1 MRYPI
6 RHLTIAAA
14 LLALA
19 LPVAGSGSIE
29 GRWLLVEETY
39 GNGGLNLR
47 RDKPAQTLEF
57 VREGGR
63 LSGRTRLS
71 PDVPELSWP
80 SFGVENGPQPVTVDA
95 VAIPLAENGVRTRY
109 RTPAREGQIQV
120 DIVEEYQLSE
130 DGNSLLGTVTVT
142 LLRNGESRGGYVLH
156 RRYERKP

>member
-1 MRYPI
+1 MNHLIRY
-6 RHLTIAAA
+6 LTVAAA

-19 LPVAGSGSIE
+19 LPVAGADSLE

-39 GNGGLNLR
+39 GTGGLNLR

-63 LSGRTRLS
+63 LTGRSRLS
-71 PDVPELSWP
+71 PDVPELPWP
-80 SFGVENGPQPVTVDA
+80 SFGVEDAAQPVTVDA
-95 VAIPLAENGVRTRY
+95 VAIPLTEDSVRARY
-109 RTPAREGQIQV
+109 RTPAREGQVQV
-120 DIVEEYQLSE
+120 DVIEEYQVSA

-156 RRYERKP
+156 RRYERQP